1 MIRVMVVD
9 DEALARERMVRLVAS
24 DPELELVAQ
33 AADGVEAMRL
43 LAKQSVDVLFLD
55 IDMPG
60 KNGIEVALEL
70 ADQKTPP
77 RVVFVT
83 AHNEFAVKAFE
94 AHAIDYVLKPF
105 DPERL
110 RKSFERVKEA
120 VKLKQPAREQLAA
133 FGDDY
138 AAKVRK
144 IVGRRPNSK
153 ERVLIDPAD
162 VFYFNAHLAQVTAHL
177 SEKEF
182 IVNLTLDELE
192 QSLDS
197 VHFARSQRA
206 YIVNLSKV
214 EKVVPMFNEN
224 YELIL
229 KDTAHTHIPLAR
241 RNAKEFKQK
250 LGNW

>member
-9 DEALARERMVRLVAS
+9 DEAFARERMVKLIAS
-24 DPELELVAQ
+24 DPELEVVAQ
-33 AADGVEAMRL
+33 AANGVEAMRL
-43 LAKQSVDVLFLD
+43 LEEHSVDVLFLD

-120 VKLKQPAREQLAA
+120 IKLKQPIGEKLAA

-153 ERVLIDPAD
+153 ERVLIDPSD
-162 VFYFNAHLAQVTAHL
+162 VFYFHAHLALVSAYLGDKEWSVT
-177 SEKEF
+177 
-182 IVNLTLDELE
+182 LTLDELE
-192 QSLDS
+192 RSLDPA
-197 VHFARSQRA
+197 HFARSHRA

-229 KDTAHTHIPLAR
+229 KDQARTHIPLAR
-241 RNAKEFKQK
+241 RNAKEFKKK

>member
-1 MIRVMVVD
+1 MIKVMVVD
-9 DEALARERMVRLVAS
+9 DETLARERMVKFITS
-24 DPELELVAQ
+24 DPELEVVAQ
-33 AADGVEAMRL
+33 AADGVEAMRFL
-43 LAKQSVDVLFLD
+43 EEHPVDVLFLD

-70 ADQKTPP
+70 ADQEMPP
-77 RVVFVT
+77 HVVFVT
-83 AHNEFAVKAFE
+83 SHDEFAVKAFE

-110 RKSFERVKEA
+110 ERSLKKVKDLVRFRQLSGQKWA
-120 VKLKQPAREQLAA
+120 V

-162 VFYFNAHLAQVTAHL
+162 VFYFYAHLALVSAYL
-177 SEKEF
+177 EDKEWS
-182 IVNLTLDELE
+182 VSLTLDELE
-192 QSLDS
+192 RSLDPA
-197 VHFARSQRA
+197 HFARSHRA

-214 EKVVPMFNEN
+214 EKVVPMFNDN

-229 KDTAHTHIPLAR
+229 KDNAHTRIPLAR
-241 RNAKEFKQK
+241 RNAQEFKQK
-250 LGNW
+250 FGNW

>member
-1 MIRVMVVD
+1 MIKVMVVD
-9 DEALARERMVRLVAS
+9 DEAFARERMVKLIAS
-24 DPELELVAQ
+24 DPELEVVAQ
-33 AADGVEAMRL
+33 AADGIEALRL
-43 LAKQSVDVLFLD
+43 LEKHSADVLFLD

-70 ADQKTPP
+70 ADDPVAP

-105 DPERL
+105 DPERIK
-110 RKSFERVKEA
+110 KSFERVKEA
-120 VKLKQPAREQLAA
+120 VKLKKPMGERIAA
-133 FGDDY
+133 LGEDY
-138 AAKVRK
+138 ASKVRK
-144 IVGRRPNSK
+144 IVGRRANSK
-153 ERVLIDPAD
+153 ERVLIDPAE
-162 VFYFNAHLAQVTAHL
+162 VLYFYANLARVSAYLGDKEWLVT
-177 SEKEF
+177 
-182 IVNLTLDELE
+182 LTLEELE
-192 QSLDS
+192 RSLDPAQ
-197 VHFARSQRA
+197 FARSHRA

-229 KDTAHTHIPLAR
+229 KDPAKTHIPLAR
-241 RNAKEFKQK
+241 RNAKEFKKK

>member
-120 VKLKQPAREQLAA
+120 VKLKQPASEQLAA